1 MPDIDDGAPTALCRV
16 WLWQVVSSSNNPRS
30 SHRRWPRV
38 LRSHL
43 AERCIAMAL
52 DIDAGS
58 VRLSHH
64 AVGKPV
70 VLDPPQGR
78 ALSLS
83 LSNSSS
89 RLAIAVART
98 PNLGVD
104 IEALHGRVIALEPLP
119 WIAPSEA
126 AAIARNPPRRFR
138 GRTEPQ
144 PDAEPA
150 VLRALPGGEIP
161 AIHLHRISRSG
172 MLRQR
177 RLSLKSARRLRR
189 LLSQS
194 RRFPTRHYC
203 TYSVRLR
210 RKEPFDRTRLSRSD
224 SRFGM
229 AMPLS
234 E

>member
-1 MPDIDDGAPTALCRV
+1 MPSCLTIDLSKRQMPDIDDGAPTALCRV

-126 AAIARNPPRRFR
+126 AAIVA
-138 GRTEPQ
+138 
-144 PDAEPA
+144 ASA
-150 VLRALPGGEIP
+150 A
-161 AIHLHRISRSG
+161 
-172 MLRQR
+172 
-177 RLSLKSARRLRR
+177 ARRRHC
-189 LLSQS
+189 LSIWTQ
-194 RRFPTRHYC
+194 
-203 TYSVRLR
+203 
-210 RKEPFDRTRLSRSD
+210 KEAYLKVLGLGLGTRLADFEVEPNPNPTPSRPCYARYLEA
-224 SRFGM
+224 RFQRFTCTASVAPGCYGKDGCR
-229 AMPLS
+229 
-234 E
+234 